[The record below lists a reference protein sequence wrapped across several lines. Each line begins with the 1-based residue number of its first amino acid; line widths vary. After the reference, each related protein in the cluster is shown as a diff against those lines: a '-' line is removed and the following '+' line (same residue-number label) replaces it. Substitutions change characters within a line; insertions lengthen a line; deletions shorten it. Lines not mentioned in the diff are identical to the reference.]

1 MTCAAHTLQLSIKD
15 SLKVVE
21 EYSIVSEKVRKI
33 VGHFKHSNV
42 ATSALEKKQEQLE
55 VKRERLV
62 QSCPTRWNST
72 FVMCETF
79 LRNRTPVFAVLSDR
93 SITTADMAVKQRMSE
108 LGWLVLEEMITLLKP
123 LQAATKVF
131 CSENKVTLSA
141 VRPVIRSL
149 LDNHFSSKPLD
160 TVTVDL
166 FKSSISSSLT
176 TRFSMDEPTSNP
188 RTAQPLQIS
197 EFLDPRYKDLRAESD
212 NEARH
217 IRKLVL
223 EEVIKVSM
231 DVQDSITETETKG
244 TDSDLDLIF
253 ASSNEKSD
261 GTTQFEKYLS
271 EPQIGH
277 NLNPLEWWRTR
288 EKMYLILATLA
299 RKYLGTSASS
309 ASSERV
315 FSTAGNIVTAK
326 RSSLSSENVN
336 LLVFIHCNRYLLKK
350 S

>member
-1 MTCAAHTLQLSIKD
+1 MSSYNLCTESLDERPTADNISTSLQMVLESWDLGSKTHAIVHDNASSMKAAARLLEDDVGYSVNCAAHTLQLSIKD
-15 SLKVVE
+15 SLRVVE

-93 SITTADMAVKQRMSE
+93 TITNADMAVKQRMSE
-108 LGWLVLEEMITLLKP
+108 LDWLVLEEMITLLKP

-217 IRKLVL
+217 IRKLYL
-223 EEVIKVSM
+223 N
-231 DVQDSITETETKG
+231 IT
-244 TDSDLDLIF
+244 L
-253 ASSNEKSD
+253 
-261 GTTQFEKYLS
+261 
-271 EPQIGH
+271 
-277 NLNPLEWWRTR
+277 
-288 EKMYLILATLA
+288 
-299 RKYLGTSASS
+299 
-309 ASSERV
+309 
-315 FSTAGNIVTAK
+315 
-326 RSSLSSENVN
+326 
-336 LLVFIHCNRYLLKK
+336 
-350 S
+350 